1 LELKEPALDEPSANR
16 RIRPA
21 PINRY
26 ASTTALEALVV
37 AGTYSSIDARL
48 FGPIMRRKRNRPD
61 LDAILALPEH
71 GRGLTIARAALDSL
85 EYDRTTSG
93 ENHWKLTKQ
102 A

>member
-1 LELKEPALDEPSANR
+1 LGRSCGASATGPPS
-16 RIRPA
+16 P
-21 PINRY
+21 
-26 ASTTALEALVV
+26 
-37 AGTYSSIDARL
+37 
-48 FGPIMRRKRNRPD
+48 PD
-61 LDAILALPEH
+61 PDAILALPEH